1 MITKKNAEALF
12 SVDEV
17 SDIIQ
22 GVIKESAVLKMFTQ
36 LPNMTSGAMRMR
48 VLDGLPMAYW
58 VGSTNNGRKNLT
70 EMAWANKYIVPEEL
84 AVIVPIKEDVLDDA
98 SIDIWA
104 QVRPRLVE
112 AIGKKIDQAI
122 LVGVDKPAGFRA
134 DLLTSILNAGAYVAQ
149 GSGTLYSAINDAMV
163 KVEESGYNPTG
174 IIGGVD
180 VKGKFRMML
189 DTSGQPIKGTEI
201 DELPKAYIDNGAWDK
216 TKAQMIVGDFSQAV
230 YSIRQDITYKL
241 LTEAVIQD
249 PSDGTIK
256 YNLAQEDMVALR
268 VVMRLGWEI
277 PNPINALQ
285 PDESVRFPFAAIQA
299 TSALTT
305 QNVTFTVTNNGS
317 TGYVKDAV
325 VTMGGMKAKTNAS
338 GQAVLKAQNNT
349 SYGYKVKASG
359 YQTAV
364 GTVDVAAAA
373 KSVAVTLKKD
383 DGTVEAGG
391 VGG

>member
-1 MITKKNAEALF
+1 MITKRNAEALF

-104 QVRPRLVE
+104 QVKPRLVE

-134 DLLTSILNAGAYVAQ
+134 DLLTSILNAGAYVTQ
-149 GSGTLYSAINDAMV
+149 GSGSLYSAINDAMV

-216 TKAQMIVGDFSQAV
+216 TKAQMIVGDFTQAV

-299 TSALTT
+299 ASALTT

-349 SYGYKVKASG
+349 SYEYKVKASG

-391 VGG
+391 AG

>member
-1 MITKKNAEALF
+1 MITKRNAEALF

-17 SDIIQ
+17 NDIVQ

-216 TKAQMIVGDFSQAV
+216 TKAQMIVGDFTQAV

-299 TSALTT
+299 TSALTS

-325 VTMGGMKAKTNAS
+325 VTMGGMRAKTNAS

-349 SYGYKVKASG
+349 SFTYKVKADG

-373 KSVAVTLKKD
+373 KTVAVTLKKD
-383 DGTVEAGG
+383 DGSVEAGA
-391 VGG
+391 

>member
-1 MITKKNAEALF
+1 MITKRNAEALF

-134 DLLTSILNAGAYVAQ
+134 DLLTSILNAGAYVTQ
-149 GSGTLYSAINDAMV
+149 GGGTLYSAINDAMV

-216 TKAQMIVGDFSQAV
+216 TKAQMIVGDFTQAV

-299 TSALTT
+299 TSALTS
-305 QNVTFTVTNNGS
+305 QNVTFTVTNNGT

-325 VTMGGMKAKTNAS
+325 VTMGGMRAKTNAS

-349 SYGYKVKASG
+349 SYTYKIKADG

-373 KSVAVTLKKD
+373 KPVAVTLKKD
-383 DGTVEAGG
+383 DGSVEAGA
-391 VGG
+391 

>member
-1 MITKKNAEALF
+1 MITKRNAEALF
-12 SVDEV
+12 DVDEV

-22 GVIKESAVLKMFTQ
+22 GVVKQSAVLKMFTQ

-70 EMAWANKYIVPEEL
+70 EMAWANKYIVPAEL

-104 QVRPRLVE
+104 QVKPRLVE
-112 AIGKKIDQAI
+112 AMGKKIDQAI

-134 DLLTSILNAGAYVAQ
+134 DLLTSILNAGAYVTQ
-149 GSGTLYSAINDAMV
+149 GGGTLYSAINDAMV

-216 TKAQMIVGDFSQAV
+216 TKAQMIVGDFTQAV

-299 TSALTT
+299 ASALTT

-338 GQAVLKAQNNT
+338 GQAVLKAQSNT
-349 SYGYKVKASG
+349 SYGYKVKANG

-373 KSVAVTLKKD
+373 KPVAVTLKKD

-391 VGG
+391 AG

>member
-1 MITKKNAEALF
+1 MITKRNAEALF
-12 SVDEV
+12 DVDEV

-104 QVRPRLVE
+104 QVKPRLVE

-134 DLLTSILNAGAYVAQ
+134 DLLTSILNAGAYVTQ

-216 TKAQMIVGDFSQAV
+216 TKAQMIVGDFTQAV

-299 TSALTT
+299 ASALTT

-317 TGYVKDAV
+317 TGYVQNAV

-338 GQAVLKAQNNT
+338 GQAVLKAQSNT
-349 SYGYKVKASG
+349 SFTYKVKADG

-373 KSVAVTLKKD
+373 KAVPVMLKKD

>member
-1 MITKKNAEALF
+1 MITKRNAEALF

-22 GVIKESAVLKMFTQ
+22 GVVKESAVLKMFTQ

-134 DLLTSILNAGAYVAQ
+134 DLLTSILNAGAYVTQ

-216 TKAQMIVGDFSQAV
+216 TKAQMIVGDFTQAV

-299 TSALTT
+299 ASALTS
-305 QNVTFTVTNNGS
+305 QNVTFTVTNNGT
-317 TGYVKDAV
+317 TGYISGAT

-349 SYGYKVKASG
+349 SYTYKIKADG

-373 KSVAVTLKKD
+373 KPVAVTLKKD
-383 DGTVEAGG
+383 DGTVEAGA
-391 VGG
+391 

>member
-1 MITKKNAEALF
+1 MITRRNAEALF

-122 LVGVDKPAGFRA
+122 LVGVDKPVGFRA

-216 TKAQMIVGDFSQAV
+216 TKAQMIVGDFTQAV

-249 PSDGTIK
+249 PSTGDIK

-305 QNVTFTVTNNGS
+305 NDVTFTVTNDGS
-317 TGYVKDAV
+317 TGYVQNAK
-325 VTMGGMKAKTNAS
+325 VTFGGQVKKTNAS
-338 GQAVLKAQNNT
+338 GSAVFKAQNGDYT
-349 SYGYKVKASG
+349 YSISASG
-359 YQTAV
+359 YQTAY
-364 GTVDVAAAA
+364 GKITVDGAE
-373 KSVAVTLKKD
+373 SEAVTLIAK
-383 DGTVEAGG
+383 
-391 VGG
+391 

>member
-1 MITKKNAEALF
+1 MITKRNAEALF

-104 QVRPRLVE
+104 QVKPRLVE

-134 DLLTSILNAGAYVAQ
+134 DLLTSILNAGAYVTQ

-216 TKAQMIVGDFSQAV
+216 TKAQMIVGDFTQAV

-299 TSALTT
+299 TSALTS

-317 TGYVKDAV
+317 TGYVQNAV

-338 GQAVLKAQNNT
+338 GQAVLKAQSNT
-349 SYGYKVKASG
+349 SFTYKVKADG

-373 KSVAVTLKKD
+373 KAVPVTLKKD

>member
-1 MITKKNAEALF
+1 MITKRNAEALF

-22 GVIKESAVLKMFTQ
+22 GVVKESAVLKMFTQ

-104 QVRPRLVE
+104 QVKPRLVE

-149 GSGTLYSAINDAMV
+149 GGGTLYSAINDAMV

-299 TSALTT
+299 TSALTS

-325 VTMGGMKAKTNAS
+325 VTMGGMRAKTNAS

-349 SYGYKVKASG
+349 SFTYKVKADG

-391 VGG
+391 AG

>member
-1 MITKKNAEALF
+1 MITKRNAEALF

-22 GVIKESAVLKMFTQ
+22 GVIKQSAVLKMFTQ

-70 EMAWANKYIVPEEL
+70 EMAWANKYIIPEEL

-104 QVRPRLVE
+104 QVKPRLVE

-134 DLLTSILNAGAYVAQ
+134 DLLTSILNAGAYVTQ
-149 GSGTLYSAINDAMV
+149 GSGSLYSAINDAMV

-216 TKAQMIVGDFSQAV
+216 TKAQMIVGDFTQAV

-277 PNPINALQ
+277 PNPINALS

-299 TSALTT
+299 ASALTS
-305 QNVTFTVTNNGS
+305 QNVTFTVTNNGT

-349 SYGYKVKASG
+349 SFTYKVKANG

-373 KSVAVTLKKD
+373 KSVAVTLKKG

-391 VGG
+391 AG

>member
-1 MITKKNAEALF
+1 MITKRNAEALF

-17 SDIIQ
+17 SDIVQ

-36 LPNMTSGAMRMR
+36 LPNMTSGSMKMR

-58 VGSTNNGRKNLT
+58 VGSANNGRKNLT

-134 DLLTSILNAGAYVAQ
+134 DLLTSILNAGAYVTQ
-149 GSGTLYSAINDAMV
+149 GGGTLYSAINDAMV

-216 TKAQMIVGDFSQAV
+216 TKAQMIVGDFTQAV

-299 TSALTT
+299 ASALTT
-305 QNVTFTVTNNGS
+305 NDVTFTVTNDGS
-317 TGYVKDAV
+317 TGYVKDAK
-325 VTMGGMKAKTNAS
+325 VTFGGQVKKTNAS
-338 GQAVLKAQNNT
+338 GSAVFKAQNGDYT
-349 SYGYKVKASG
+349 YSISASG
-359 YQTAV
+359 YQVARGTI
-364 GTVDVAAAA
+364 TVDGAET
-373 KSVAVTLKKD
+373 KAVTLIEK
-383 DGTVEAGG
+383 
-391 VGG
+391 